1 MTQELARQIA
11 RTETQLKT
19 AEGEHK
25 TYLHDKLNELKKK
38 LMQSG
43 KKSLTVAPDSTC
55 DSCEG

>member
-38 LMQSG
+38 LMQNG
-43 KKSLTVAPDSTC
+43 KKSLHVEKDATC
-55 DSCEG
+55 DGCQ